1 MKEFSYTVKSKNG
14 IHARPAGKI
23 VNLAKGFTSSIKI
36 YNNQREADAKR
47 LLSIMGLGATYGTS
61 LCFKIEGKD
70 ENEAERELKSLLVA
84 LESED

>member
-1 MKEFSYTVKSKNG
+1 MKEFSYIVKSKNG

-23 VNLAKGFTSSIKI
+23 VNLAKGFNSTIKI

-47 LLSIMGLGATYGTS
+47 LLSIMGLGATYGTT
-61 LCFKIEGKD
+61 LVFKIEGKD
-70 ENEAERELKSLLVA
+70 ENEAENEMLSLLSS